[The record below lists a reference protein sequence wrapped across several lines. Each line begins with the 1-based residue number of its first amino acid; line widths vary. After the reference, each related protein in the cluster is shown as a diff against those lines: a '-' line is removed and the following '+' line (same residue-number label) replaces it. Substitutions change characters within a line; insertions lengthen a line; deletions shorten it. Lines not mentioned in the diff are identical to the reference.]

1 MLKLLVSIF
10 SILEIIAKLFAD
22 KKNKEEGRQQAKLEA
37 LEAHNV
43 RNAKAKQVDDSVDSS
58 RTERL
63 RSRFDRSRSGE

>member
-22 KKNKEEGRQQAKLEA
+22 KKGEEEGRRQARLEA
-37 LEAHNV
+37 LEAHNA
-43 RNAKAKQVDDSVDSS
+43 RNAKAKQIDDSVDPV